1 MSLDTNMLISYAA
14 LPAGN
19 LINLKWKYICNLPL
33 LFSSHHL
40 ILKAQ
45 SKLKVTQW
53 RISKILN
60 LILNTYFLRDSI
72 NYVLGAMIVKV
83 YWSPESIEVF

>member
-1 MSLDTNMLISYAA
+1 ME
-14 LPAGN
+14 
-19 LINLKWKYICNLPL
+19 INLQSTS
-33 LFSSHHL
+33 FSSHHL

-45 SKLKVTQW
+45 SKLKVIWW

-72 NYVLGAMIVKV
+72 NYALGAMIVKV
-83 YWSPESIEVF
+83 YWSLESIEVF